1 MLVPMRAILDAADKN
16 GYAQGAFN
24 VNAVCQVKAAVDVH
38 QILRS
43 PAIIQGADLAN
54 GFMGGRTDFA
64 NSTLEDKKAG
74 AKNIGAAVKKYAADS
89 DIPVALHL
97 DHGKNFDSCIAAI
110 EGGYTSVMIDGS
122 SLPFDENVELTREVV
137 KYAHERG
144 VTVEGELGVLAG
156 VEDHVFAATSTYT
169 NPLSAIDFF
178 KKTGVDALAISYG
191 TMHGANKGK
200 NAVIRKEIAIAIKE
214 CMLHEGIEG
223 YLVSHGSSTVPQ
235 SVPCLSS
242 FKQRS
247 QSVTLYSTVPQYIV
261 EEINALGG
269 EITNAYGIDVD
280 QLVEV
285 SHCGINKINV
295 DTDLRLAVT
304 RNMKELFAKDAA
316 LRNSASVGQI
326 YELLETKKSAF
337 DPRAFITPIMDTIMY
352 GNVPDDDVARICTC
366 IEDGVKEAIAP
377 LLVKFGSYGKA
388 PKVERV
394 TIDEMAERY
403 RKAGI

>member
-1 MLVPMRAILDAADKN
+1 MPLIPLRPLLETVDKYH
-16 GYAQGAFN
+16 YAQGAFN
-24 VNAVCQVKAAVDVH
+24 VNAVAQAKAAIEVH
-38 QILRS
+38 EMFRSAAIL
-43 PAIIQGADLAN
+43 QGADLAN
-54 GFMGGRTDFA
+54 GFMGGRTDFQNA
-64 NSTLEDKKAG
+64 TLEDKKIG
-74 AKNIGAAVKKYAADS
+74 AKNIANAVKKYAEDS
-89 DIPVALHL
+89 PIPVVLHL
-97 DHGKNFDSCIAAI
+97 DHGKNFDSCKAAI

-144 VTVEGELGVLAG
+144 VSVEGELGVLAG
-156 VEDHVFAATSTYT
+156 VEDHVFSATSTYT
-169 NPLSAIDFF
+169 NPLKAVEFF

-191 TMHGANKGK
+191 TMHGASKGK
-200 NAVIRKEIAIAIKE
+200 NVKLRKEIVIAIKE
-214 CMLHEGIEG
+214 CLMHEGIFG
-223 YLVSHGSSTVPQ
+223 VLVSHGSSTVP
-235 SVPCLSS
+235 
-242 FKQRS
+242 K
-247 QSVTLYSTVPQYIV
+247 YIV
-261 EEINALGG
+261 DEINALGG
-269 EITNAYGIDVD
+269 NIQNAHGISVD
-280 QLVEV
+280 ELKAAIP
-285 SHCGINKINV
+285 CGIGKINV